1 MASCAMIGQTISH
14 YRVLEKLGGGGMGV
28 VFKAEDTRLHRFVAL
43 KFLPEE
49 LAKDPQAL
57 ERFEREA
64 QAASALDHPNICTI
78 YDFGQYQGAPFM
90 AMQCLEGQTLKH
102 LIAGKPVDIET
113 VLDLAIQIA
122 DALDAAHSK
131 SIIHRDIKP
140 ANIFVTTR
148 KQAKILDF
156 GLAKSLHSRP
166 VGIGATAG
174 PTMDAPE
181 KHLTSPGVA
190 VGTVAY
196 MSPEQVRGKELDPRT
211 DLFSFGAVL
220 YEMTTGTLPFRGET
234 SGSIFDA
241 ILNRAPTAAVRLNPE
256 IPGKLEEII
265 NKALEKDRELRY
277 QHAADIR
284 ADLKRLKRDTE
295 SGKVVAGNAAQVPAP
310 LTIVR
315 GSLAR
320 VLVASIGTIV
330 LAVLAIASFY
340 LRSPLPPPK
349 IVGSTQLTSD
359 GIAKG
364 SLVTDGSRLY
374 FTEFSGD
381 HFIMSQVSVTGGE
394 NAVIPSSL
402 ANPIVQDVAPDSS
415 QLLLTESNFA
425 QLNSPF
431 WVQPL
436 PAGLPRRMPVTGH
449 DATWAPNGKL
459 LFAEGSDLFLAEHDG
474 GTAHKLLTTAG
485 IPAGITLS
493 PDGSRIR
500 YTVTDFSALGGP
512 IGPGF
517 LGASSLWE
525 ARADGSNP
533 HPLLPSGWNNPPQE
547 CCGRWTSDGQY
558 FVFRSIRNG
567 LSSVW
572 ALPEHH
578 SFWRKVAN
586 EPVQLT
592 TGPLNFGNPIPSR
605 DGKKLFVQGWQPH
618 AEMVRY
624 DSKSGAFVP
633 FLANTAAAQV
643 DFSRDKNWA
652 AYVSYTDET
661 LWRSRLDG
669 SDRLQLTYPPF
680 HATLPHWSP
689 DGTHIAFSGAAKPGA
704 PYRIY
709 VISADGGNPEQVS
722 SGENDLDPSWSPDG
736 DTLMFAVVA
745 TPNNNATKVLLLD
758 LKTRIQSQLEG
769 SEGICCPRWSPNG
782 KYVVAL
788 SSDNQKLFLFDMS
801 TKKWRQLADSMGG
814 IGYMAWS
821 SDSKYIGFDTG
832 FTSDP
837 AYFRLRVPD
846 GEIERVVSLK
856 NIHRFLPI
864 WGEWS
869 GLAPDGSPLFVRDI
883 STQEIYALDW
893 VLP

>member
-1 MASCAMIGQTISH
+1 MAAPSQPLGQTISH
-14 YRVLEKLGGGGMGV
+14 YRILRKLGSGGMGV
-28 VFKAEDTRLHRFVAL
+28 VYEAEDLKLGRRVAL
-43 KFLPEE
+43 KFLPTEV
-49 LAKDPQAL
+49 ANDPQAL
-57 ERFEREA
+57 ERFRREA
-64 QAASALDHPNICTI
+64 RAASALNHPNICTI
-78 YDFGQYQGAPFM
+78 YEVDEVDERAFIAMELLEGETLRQEINGKPLEIEAVLDFG
-90 AMQCLEGQTLKH
+90 
-102 LIAGKPVDIET
+102 V
-113 VLDLAIQIA
+113 QIT

-131 SIIHRDIKP
+131 GIIHRDIKP
-140 ANIFVTTR
+140 GNIFISHR
-148 KQAKILDF
+148 GQAKILDF
-156 GLAKSLHSRP
+156 GLAKVSLKAGSL
-166 VGIGATAG
+166 ATG
-174 PTMDAPE
+174 VPTIE
-181 KHLTSPGVA
+181 LEEHLTSPGSTL
-190 VGTVAY
+190 GTVAY
-196 MSPEQVRGKELDPRT
+196 MSPEQVRGKEVDARS
-211 DLFSFGAVL
+211 DLFSLGAVL
-220 YEMTTGTLPFRGET
+220 YEMATGLLPFRGDT
-234 SGSIFDA
+234 SALIFNA
-241 ILNRAPTAAVRLNPE
+241 ILERAPTPPTRLNPDL
-256 IPGKLEEII
+256 PVKLEEII

-284 ADLKRLKRDTE
+284 ADLKRLRRDTE
-295 SGKVVAGNAAQVPAP
+295 SGTVVARTAAQVPTP
-310 LTIVR
+310 LTVVR

-330 LAVLAIASFY
+330 LAVLAVASFY

-359 GIAKG
+359 GIGKG
-364 SLVTDGSRLY
+364 GLVTDGSRLY

-381 HFIMSQVSVTGGE
+381 HFIMSQVSVIGGE

-402 ANPIVQDVAPDSS
+402 QNPIVQDVAPDSS
-415 QLLLTESNFA
+415 QLLVTESKFA

-500 YTVTDFSALGGP
+500 YTASDGSAAGSS
-512 IGPGF
+512 IGTG
-517 LGASSLWE
+517 SLLE

-533 HPLLPSGWNNPPQE
+533 HPVLPPNWNNPPQE
-547 CCGRWTSDGQY
+547 CCGKWTSDGQY
-558 FVFRSIRNG
+558 FVFQSIRNG

-592 TGPLNFGNPIPSR
+592 TGPLNFGNPIPNR
-605 DGKKLFVQGWQPH
+605 DGKKLFVQGWQPR

-633 FLANTAAAQV
+633 FLANTSAAQV
-643 DFSRDKNWA
+643 DFSRDKKWA
-652 AYVSYTDET
+652 VYPTYTDET

-680 HATLPHWSP
+680 HATVPHWSP

-722 SGENDLDPSWSPDG
+722 TGENELDPSWSPDG
-736 DTLMFAVVA
+736 HTLMFGVIP
-745 TPNNNATKVLLLD
+745 TPSNNATKVLLLD
-758 LKTRIQSQLEG
+758 LKTRLQTQLEA

-801 TKKWRQLADSMGG
+801 TKKWRQLADSMGI

-832 FTSDP
+832 FTTDP

-846 GEIERVVSLK
+846 GQIERVVSLK
-856 NIHRFLPI
+856 NIHRFFPT